1 MRKRISILA
10 ICLVAGACASPAP
23 SGSMPTPRAG
33 SPSPAQSSGP
43 SSTPKYA
50 VEIGP
55 DKLILRIADE
65 GGFVPAGYQLTRLPE
80 FALCGDGSVIV
91 AGPLDA
97 TYPRLLLP
105 DLRLLH
111 VSPAEIQSILAAAD
125 EAGLLGP
132 DASYDVGGVA
142 DAGTSVFTTTV
153 AGVTHVVSA
162 YALGLSEDLGTP
174 QDVAA
179 ARSKLEAFQ
188 KQMLDLSTFLGRP
201 VDGAEAYQPTVM
213 RVFTTPAQ
221 TPNSA
226 GPSARFVAWPIG
238 IDPASGMKTA
248 IEGVLC
254 IAVTGADLTAFTA
267 AARNADVVTVWT
279 APSGRYTISVR
290 PLYPDESGC

>member
-1 MRKRISILA
+1 M
-10 ICLVAGACASPAP
+10 
-23 SGSMPTPRAG
+23 
-33 SPSPAQSSGP
+33 
-43 SSTPKYA
+43 
-50 VEIGP
+50 
-55 DKLILRIADE
+55 
-65 GGFVPAGYQLTRLPE
+65 
-80 FALCGDGSVIV
+80 
-91 AGPLDA
+91 
-97 TYPRLLLP
+97 
-105 DLRLLH
+105 
-111 VSPAEIQSILAAAD
+111 
-125 EAGLLGP
+125 
-132 DASYDVGGVA
+132 
-142 DAGTSVFTTTV
+142 
-153 AGVTHVVSA
+153 THVVSA